1 MTYTAGPIRTSAG
14 RAPRR
19 TAAAVVLL
27 LALGGCSWAHNYVD
41 PTGPRFAGA
50 LPAPP
55 PSDAWPDTLRVV
67 SFNVERGVRVDS
79 ALAALA
85 GDPETAAPDVV
96 LLQEMDEDGARRVAE
111 ALDMGFVY
119 YPAVRYNG
127 SGRDFGNAV
136 LSRWPIVDDAKL
148 VLPHLSVFGRT
159 QRIATAATIR
169 VGRTRVRVYSVH
181 LGTPVNLPLRD
192 RAEQMRT
199 VLRDAARHPHVILG
213 GDFNS
218 HGLGQLALRRGYAW
232 PTREGPH
239 TVRLW
244 RWDHILFKGLEAPE
258 EEAAGTVEDN
268 RGASDHRPVW
278 AVGVLF

>member
-1 MTYTAGPIRTSAG
+1 MIKPAPPTHRP
-14 RAPRR
+14 RALRR
-19 TAAAVVLL
+19 KAAALVLL
-27 LALGGCSWAHNYVD
+27 PVLGGCHWAHNYVD
-41 PTGPRFAGA
+41 PAGPRFARA
-50 LPAPP
+50 LPTPP
-55 PSDAWPDTLRVV
+55 PSDVWPDTLRVV
-67 SFNVERGVRVDS
+67 SFNVERGMRVDS

-85 GDPETAAPDVV
+85 GDPATVDPDVV
-96 LLQEMDEDGARRVAE
+96 LLQEMDEDGVRHVAD
-111 ALDMGFVY
+111 ALGMGFVY

-136 LSRWPIVDDAKL
+136 LSRWPIVEDEKI
-148 VLPHLSVFGRT
+148 VLPHLSLFGRT
-159 QRIATAATIR
+159 QRIATAVTLR
-169 VGRTRVRVYSVH
+169 VGRTPVRVYSVH
-181 LGTPVNLPLRD
+181 LGTPANLPLRD

-232 PTREGPH
+232 PTREGPR

-244 RWDHILFKGLEAPE
+244 RWDHILFKGLEPPA
-258 EEAAGTVEDN
+258 EEASGTVVDN

-278 AVGVLF
+278 AVGVVY